1 MMCLGGGVNTMANDS
16 LSSRSVAFL
25 PLVLLI
31 FIQVFVTPLREIF
44 KIEPLLMVP
53 YYGIGIAIGYLIYRK
68 SFLIKDYEYRR
79 SKVMNK
85 MKKVYQAEEAGV
97 WQSNAEVDS
106 EFSQEGLAKLS
117 QNIGDINNESPEMV
131 VGEDEKVEVQFL
143 NEASHV
149 VEATRR
155 ISGKSSFDDQS
166 IDSTIG
172 STRKSSPMDNLLD
185 WIGGLFGKTNI
196 GERREEKRIDAL
208 TAAAN
213 ASPVAV
219 SRPNSPL
226 QTTRRDV
233 DSTLKAT
240 SMTDEGEKE
249 VSLDTRY
256 SNTSE
261 MSTNQQPLSY
271 SMDKEAYSWDKEI
284 QPMPSQ
290 SIESMAMLSSIP
302 NQPNQQITAP
312 VNNQKTCRGCGAV
325 TPPNE
330 RFCLNCGLDILP

>member
-1 MMCLGGGVNTMANDS
+1 MCLGGGMNTMANDS

-25 PLVLLI
+25 PSVLLI
-31 FIQVFVTPLREIF
+31 FIHVFVTPLREIF
-44 KIEPLLMVP
+44 KIEPLLMIP
-53 YYGIGIAIGYLIYRK
+53 YYAVGIGIGYFIYRK
-68 SFLIKDYEYRR
+68 SFLVKDYEYRR

-97 WQSNAEVDS
+97 WQTNVEVDS
-106 EFSQEGLAKLS
+106 ELSEEGLAKLS
-117 QNIGDINNESPEMV
+117 QNIGEINTESPEMV

-143 NEASHV
+143 NEASYV
-149 VEATRR
+149 LEATRR
-155 ISGKSSFDDQS
+155 VSGESTFEEQA

-185 WIGGLFGKTNI
+185 WIGGLFGKRNI
-196 GERREEKRIDAL
+196 GERREEKRISAL

-213 ASPVAV
+213 AAPVSV

-240 SMTDEGEKE
+240 SMTDEGETE
-249 VSLDTRY
+249 VSLDGRF
-256 SNTSE
+256 TSSSE
-261 MSTNQQPLSY
+261 ASTGQKPASY

-284 QPMPSQ
+284 QPTNSQ
-290 SIESMAMLSSIP
+290 SIESMAMLPGIQSLP
-302 NQPNQQITAP
+302 VQQLAST
-312 VNNQKTCRGCGAV
+312 VSTQKTCRGCGAV

>member
-1 MMCLGGGVNTMANDS
+1 MANDT
-16 LSSRSVAFL
+16 LSTRSVAFL

-31 FIQVFVTPLREIF
+31 FIHVFVTPLREVF
-44 KIEPLLMVP
+44 KIEPLLMIP
-53 YYGIGIAIGYLIYRK
+53 YYAVGAVIGFFIYRK
-68 SFLIKDYEYRR
+68 SFLVKDYEYRR
-79 SKVMNK
+79 SKVMKK
-85 MKKVYQAEEAGV
+85 MKKVYQAEEDGV
-97 WQSNAEVDS
+97 WQTNVQVDS
-106 EFSQEGLAKLS
+106 ELSEEGRAKLQ
-117 QNIGDINNESPEMV
+117 QNIGDINTESPEMV

-155 ISGKSSFDDQS
+155 VSGESTFDDQT

-172 STRKSSPMDNLLD
+172 STRKSSPMDNFLD
-185 WIGGLFGKTNI
+185 WIGGLFGNKSI
-196 GERREEKRIDAL
+196 SQEREERRIDAL
-208 TAAAN
+208 KAASK
-213 ASPVAV
+213 ASPVSV

-249 VSLDTRY
+249 VSLDGRTNMDY
-256 SNTSE
+256 NPSSNE
-261 MSTNQQPLSY
+261 EPVRY
-271 SMDKEAYSWDKEI
+271 SMDKDAYSWDKEI
-284 QPMPSQ
+284 QATNSQ
-290 SIESMAMLSSIP
+290 SIESMAMMSN
-302 NQPNQQITAP
+302 NQTLPIQQTSTPI
-312 VNNQKTCRGCGAV
+312 NRQKTCRGCGFV

>member
-1 MMCLGGGVNTMANDS
+1 MCLGGGVNTMASDS

-25 PLVLLI
+25 PSVLLI
-31 FIQVFVTPLREIF
+31 FIHVFVTPLREIF
-44 KIEPLLMVP
+44 KIEPLLMIP
-53 YYGIGIAIGYLIYRK
+53 YYLVGIGIGYLIYRK
-68 SFLIKDYEYRR
+68 SFVVRDYEYRR
-79 SKVMNK
+79 TKVMTK

-97 WQSNAEVDS
+97 WQTNVEVDS
-106 EFSQEGLAKLS
+106 ELTEEGLAKLS
-117 QNIGDINNESPEMV
+117 QNIGEFNTESPEMV
-131 VGEDEKVEVQFL
+131 VAEDEKVEVQFL

-155 ISGKSSFDDQS
+155 VSGESTFDEQS

-185 WIGGLFGKTNI
+185 WIGGLFGKKNI
-196 GERREEKRIDAL
+196 GEIREEKRIDAL
-208 TAAAN
+208 TAAAK
-213 ASPVAV
+213 ASPVSV

-249 VSLDTRY
+249 VSLDGRF
-256 SNTSE
+256 SND
-261 MSTNQQPLSY
+261 TNSVASQEPVSY
-271 SMDKEAYSWDKEI
+271 SMDKDAYSWDKEL
-284 QPMPSQ
+284 QPTPSQ
-290 SIESMAMLSSIP
+290 SIESMAMLPSMQ
-302 NQPNQQITAP
+302 NQKIQQVSAP
-312 VNNQKTCRGCGAV
+312 ANIQKTCRGCGAV